1 MPLAFQPKRL
11 GSFRLY
17 RIIALFLAFVL
28 TSCAANINSYKTRKE
43 IDRAITSRDIPS
55 ALRIVERKGMYRNKE
70 RLLFYLDAGMLHH
83 IHGNWQQSNELLT
96 LAEETI
102 EELYTKS
109 VARAASSML
118 LNDNS
123 LEYSGEDY
131 EDIYIN
137 VFKAL
142 NYIELGDPDAAMV
155 EVRRVDE
162 KLGYLEQKYAR
173 MAKEMDAD
181 AKVQFQRSKARF
193 HSSALASYISMI
205 MYEANGRW
213 DDARIDFDNISYAFR
228 NQPELY
234 PFTAPE
240 IGNPRMDRK
249 GNTLRVLSFV
259 NPGPIKE
266 PLEMHIHTSKDLL
279 VLASSGKE
287 MDINVIPWPGIE
299 DGYYFKFAIPV
310 LQERPQKV
318 GRVDAV
324 TSDGKR
330 YTLSKLEDLS
340 LIARRSFELKEPMII
355 LKSVSRTV
363 LKGLAAERAKEE
375 AKKKTSDLT
384 SSLLSLAA
392 DAAVF
397 LSENADLRISQFFP
411 SDALVVEIPVS
422 KDEDTIRIEYFDLDG
437 NLIHTELRNF
447 SFAPSRPNLLYTWY
461 Y

>member
-1 MPLAFQPKRL
+1 MRLAFQPKRP

-162 KLGYLEQKYAR
+162 KLGYLEQKYA
-173 MAKEMDAD
+173 
-181 AKVQFQRSKARF
+181 
-193 HSSALASYISMI
+193 
-205 MYEANGRW
+205 
-213 DDARIDFDNISYAFR
+213 
-228 NQPELY
+228 
-234 PFTAPE
+234 
-240 IGNPRMDRK
+240 
-249 GNTLRVLSFV
+249 
-259 NPGPIKE
+259 
-266 PLEMHIHTSKDLL
+266 
-279 VLASSGKE
+279 
-287 MDINVIPWPGIE
+287 
-299 DGYYFKFAIPV
+299 
-310 LQERPQKV
+310 
-318 GRVDAV
+318 
-324 TSDGKR
+324 
-330 YTLSKLEDLS
+330 
-340 LIARRSFELKEPMII
+340 
-355 LKSVSRTV
+355 
-363 LKGLAAERAKEE
+363 
-375 AKKKTSDLT
+375 
-384 SSLLSLAA
+384 
-392 DAAVF
+392 
-397 LSENADLRISQFFP
+397 
-411 SDALVVEIPVS
+411 
-422 KDEDTIRIEYFDLDG
+422 
-437 NLIHTELRNF
+437 
-447 SFAPSRPNLLYTWY
+447 
-461 Y
+461 